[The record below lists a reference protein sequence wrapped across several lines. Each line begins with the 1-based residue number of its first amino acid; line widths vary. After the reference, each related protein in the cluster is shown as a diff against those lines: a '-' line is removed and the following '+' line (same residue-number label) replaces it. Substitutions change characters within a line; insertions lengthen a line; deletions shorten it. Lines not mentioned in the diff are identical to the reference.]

1 MIQFVIQLIF
11 FYIFFLRKKILCG
24 LKSSQEYLYSYYD
37 NCVYADD
44 DDDDVAD
51 ANDDDYEPLGI
62 LKNDSLNIFKYY
74 IIANI

>member
-1 MIQFVIQLIF
+1 M
-11 FYIFFLRKKILCG
+11 
-24 LKSSQEYLYSYYD
+24 
-37 NCVYADD
+37 YADD
-44 DDDDVAD
+44 DDDDVDD